1 MTYNDGVVDGI
12 QKTITLLQ
20 QNMKSFRDTWNEC
33 PEMKN
38 TLQSR
43 YNEHM
48 LIIDQLLDMKKGL
61 TFDAE

>member
-20 QNMKSFRDTWNEC
+20 QNMKSFKDTWNEY
-33 PEMKN
+33 PEMKDG
-38 TLQSR
+38 LQSR

-61 TFDAE
+61 TFDVE